1 MKTNVEFLNTSF
13 YDMIDVE
20 NQTGCEIIARIM
32 IENLPIAKAE
42 FVNEIC
48 KRFPDV
54 SPSGTFTCFAVA
66 TCSANDEFNETVG
79 QHIAE
84 TKAQQKVYKRA
95 IKLYSAIYNLI
106 ELKQQRIGEFLN
118 GCYHSKRNS
127 DKHII
132 MLDECHN
139 NLPK

>member
-1 MKTNVEFLNTSF
+1 MKTNIEFLNTSF
-13 YDMIDVE
+13 YRMIDVE
-20 NQTGCEIIARIM
+20 KQIGCEVIARIM
-32 IENLPIAKAE
+32 IENLPITKAE

-54 SPSGTFTCFAVA
+54 SPTGTFKCFAVA
-66 TCSANDEFNETVG
+66 TCSPNDTFDVTVG
-79 QHIAE
+79 EHIAE

-95 IKLYSAIYNLI
+95 IKLYSAIHNLI

-118 GCYHSKRNS
+118 GCYHSKHNS
-127 DKHII
+127 NTHII

>member
-20 NQTGCEIIARIM
+20 NQIGCEIIARIM
-32 IENLPIAKAE
+32 IENLPITKAE

-54 SPSGTFTCFAVA
+54 SPTGTFKCFAVA
-66 TCSANDEFNETVG
+66 TCSPNDTFDVTVG
-79 QHIAE
+79 EHIAE

-95 IKLYSAIYNLI
+95 LKLYSAIHNLI
-106 ELKQQRIGEFLN
+106 ELKQQKLGEFLN
-118 GCYHSKRNS
+118 GCYHSKHNS
-127 DKHII
+127 KTHII